1 MVVRV
6 AYLTGRREDICA
18 RVGRGARRAGSGR
31 DILGSA
37 SAEGYHPGVNR
48 YKYVGRDH
56 PVSDAVR
63 KASGDLVFGSD
74 LRLPGMVHAALL
86 LSPHAHARVLRVDSV
101 RARSIPGVLGV
112 YASEDAPTGRYCRYR
127 ILPGQAGCVDDE
139 SLFASTARF
148 VGDRIAAVVATTR
161 AIAREAVRTIEV
173 EYAPLAP
180 VLDAQAALAPGAL
193 QVHPGGNLLHEFEV
207 VVGEPEDLAGG
218 TVPIDTTITTQM
230 LHHAALEPHLCI
242 ADYDS
247 AGQLTI
253 RSPCQS
259 VYGARTVVADLLG
272 LPYHR
277 VRVIKVPMGGSFG
290 GKQEFI
296 LEPVT
301 AYLAM
306 RTRRPVSLLLDRDEC
321 IRATTVRPT
330 QRSIVRSVVSQD
342 GRLRALDIDT
352 LLAAGAYAGSSP
364 DYTEAMAHK
373 LTRLYR
379 VGRYRHRG
387 RVAYTTTQVA
397 GGLRGWGAP
406 ELASC
411 VEVHLDRV
419 ARRLNLDPVELR
431 LRNLVEPGDVDPT
444 SGHSVG
450 DARVRECLIQG
461 AAAFEWTRRVAL
473 DPERGRWRRAV
484 GVACGAHKNGMLSN
498 AFPEST
504 TMSLKM
510 NEDGTLDLNAALH
523 EVGAGSAVTLR
534 TIIAEV
540 LDVSPDRISTREADS
555 EISPFDFGCFG
566 SRMTYVGGASALALA
581 TALKERLIEAA
592 APLLGLPPEGLRA
605 VGGQVCATGA
615 DAPALDYGAIVQRAR
630 MRDGHDL
637 CVTQTYRGT
646 SNPGSYSVQ
655 FAEVEVDT
663 LTGLARVTDFLTVVD
678 IGRAINRQMVEG
690 QCRGAV
696 QAGIGS
702 ALCEEVVLDD
712 QGRPAAGG
720 FKNYHLVNAVDMP
733 RVKVLLVEHDG
744 DEGPYGAKSVGEIAF
759 VPTAAAVVNA
769 VNRALG
775 TELCRLPL
783 TPERILAALE
793 TDGRV
798 GGARTACG

>member
-1 MVVRV
+1 MIRRV
-6 AYLTGRREDICA
+6 
-18 RVGRGARRAGSGR
+18 SG
-31 DILGSA
+31 
-37 SAEGYHPGVNR
+37 YQ
-48 YKYVGRDH
+48 YVGGDH

-63 KASGDLVFGSD
+63 KASGDLAFGSD

-86 LSPHAHARVLRVDSV
+86 LSPHAHARVMRVDSS
-101 RARSIPGVLGV
+101 RARAIPGVLGIHTS
-112 YASEDAPTGRYCRYR
+112 AEAPTGRYCRYR

-139 SLFASTARF
+139 SLFTSTVRF
-148 VGDRIAAVVATTR
+148 VGDRVAAVVATTS
-161 AIAREAVRTIEV
+161 AIAREAVRAIEV
-173 EYAPLAP
+173 EYVPLAP
-180 VLDAQAALAPGAL
+180 VLDADAALAPDAPS
-193 QVHPGGNLLHEFEV
+193 VHPGGNLLHEFEV
-207 VVGEPEDLAGG
+207 AVGADAERGAAGERLELET
-218 TVPIDTTITTQM
+218 TVTTQR
-230 LHHAALEPHLCI
+230 LHHAALDPHLCF

-253 RSPCQS
+253 WSPCQS

-306 RTRRPVSLLLDRDEC
+306 QARRPVSLILDRDEC

-330 QRSIVRSVVSQD
+330 QRSRLRSVFTRD
-342 GRLRALDIDT
+342 GDLRSLEIDT
-352 LLAAGAYAGSSP
+352 LLDAGAYAGSSP

-379 VGRYRHRG
+379 VARYRHRG
-387 RVAYTTTQVA
+387 RVAYTTTPV
-397 GGLRGWGAP
+397 GGGMRGWGAP
-406 ELASC
+406 DIAACAEI
-411 VEVHLDRV
+411 HLDRA

-431 LRNLVEPGDVDPT
+431 LRNLVEPGDLDPA
-444 SGHSVG
+444 SGRSVG
-450 DARVRECLIQG
+450 DARVRECLTRG
-461 AAAFEWTRRVAL
+461 AAAFDWARRVAS
-473 DPERGRWRRAV
+473 DPGNGRWRRAV
-484 GVACGAHKNGMLSN
+484 GVACGAHKNGMLSD

-523 EVGAGSAVTLR
+523 EVGAGSAVTLK
-534 TIIAEV
+534 TIIAEA
-540 LDVSPDRISTREADS
+540 LGVSPDRISTREADS
-555 EISPFDFGCFG
+555 AVSPFDFGCFG
-566 SRMTYVGGASALALA
+566 SRMTYVAGASALALA

-592 APLLGLPPEGLRA
+592 AALLGLPRERLRA
-605 VGGQVCATGA
+605 IDGCVRPIDAQ
-615 DAPALDYGAIVQRAR
+615 APALDYGLIVQRAR
-630 MRDGHDL
+630 MRDGIEL
-637 CVTQTYRGT
+637 GVTQTYRGT

-663 LTGLARVTDFLTVVD
+663 FTGLAGVTDFLTVVD

-702 ALCEEVVLDD
+702 ALCEEVTLDD
-712 QGRPAAGG
+712 QGRPSSGG

-733 RVKVLLVEHDG
+733 RVEVLLVEHDG
-744 DEGPYGAKSVGEIAF
+744 DDGPYGAKSVGEIAF
-759 VPTAAAVVNA
+759 VPTAAAIVNA

-775 TELCRLPL
+775 TDLSHLPV
-783 TPERILAALE
+783 TPERILAALAS
-793 TDGRV
+793 DPRPIGV
-798 GGARTACG
+798 RTACV